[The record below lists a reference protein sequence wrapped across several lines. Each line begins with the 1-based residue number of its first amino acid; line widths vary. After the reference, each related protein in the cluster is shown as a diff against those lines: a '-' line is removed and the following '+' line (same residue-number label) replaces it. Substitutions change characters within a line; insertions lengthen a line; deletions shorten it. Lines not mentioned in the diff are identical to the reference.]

1 MCYYSEIQIQYR
13 LKSCYS
19 VKKCRKR
26 AADNKFCKA
35 CGKVFAKKS
44 NRDRHFQQFHTEIY
58 HDVAE
63 DEIPTMV
70 SENELPTM
78 VTLILP
84 VDKQVGE

>member
-1 MCYYSEIQIQYR
+1 MEI
-13 LKSCYS
+13 
-19 VKKCRKR
+19 
-26 AADNKFCKA
+26 N
-35 CGKVFAKKS
+35 
-44 NRDRHFQQFHTEIY
+44 

-78 VTLILP
+78 VPLILP